1 MKNYHKQVEEIL
13 NSYNLFHLKLD
24 IQLPK
29 ESIKE
34 VQTVYDEEFFVSH
47 RGKKHKGWESTCI
60 HGIDGAYWKTMSGKQ
75 YGYES
80 DSDSDILWDWT
91 DVCHYAPK
99 TVEFFK
105 KDIPLKNYRRLR
117 YMLLR
122 PDGYI
127 LEHSDTPSGIPY
139 TKRKPTSIFSALN
152 ICITQPK
159 DCVLEHLS
167 NGVVPFKPLEVF
179 MFNNDEYHNAYNKSD
194 ENRFHIIAHAEY
206 DYDFAELFVKSFEKN
221 YEYNN

>member
-1 MKNYHKQVEEIL
+1 MKNYWDKVEEIIKTH
-13 NSYNLFHLKLD
+13 NLYHLKLD

-29 ESIKE
+29 ESIQE
-34 VQTVYDEEFFVSH
+34 VQTVYDEKFFVNH
-47 RGKKHKGWESTCI
+47 RGKKHKGWESTCL
-60 HGIDGAYWKTMSGKQ
+60 HGIDGMFFKTMSGKQ
-75 YGYES
+75 YGYEN
-80 DSDSDILWDWT
+80 DSDKNIRWCWT
-91 DVCHYAPK
+91 DVSNYSPK
-99 TVEFFK
+99 TTEFFK

-122 PDGYI
+122 PGGYI

-139 TKRKPTSIFSALN
+139 TERKPTSIFSALN

-159 DCVLEHLS
+159 DCALEHLS
-167 NGVVPFKPLEVF
+167 NGVVPFKPLEVYL
-179 MFNNDEYHNAYNKSD
+179 FNNDEYHHA

-221 YEYNN
+221 YEHSN